1 MDACIRCG
9 AVTKYYDKVTRLIR
23 SSNRTVENIEVKRYR
38 CVKCGSVIRDCPDEL
53 VPNKQYDKGI
63 IQGVIEGLITPDTYG
78 YEDYPCESTMIRWI
92 KEYHRSYFYKKQYEP

>member
-9 AVTKYYDKVTRLIR
+9 AVMKYYDKVTRLIR
-23 SSNRTVENIEVKRYR
+23 SGNRQTETIEVKRYR
-38 CVKCGSVIRDCPDEL
+38 CVSCRSIRRACPDEL
-53 VPNKQYDKGI
+53 LPRKQYDKGI

-78 YEDYPCESTMIRWI
+78 YEDYPCEATMIRWI